1 MRMSPLSSPMVS
13 VSSRLELHRLQLY
26 APSPPPPPP
35 IVLPTPLLTSMCI
48 TCGVVWCGMT
58 QEDLLYIEWVKA
70 FGEFKNAKSF
80 MDLSTPDRLKFP
92 ANTTDDTPV

>member
-1 MRMSPLSSPMVS
+1 M
-13 VSSRLELHRLQLY
+13 
-26 APSPPPPPP
+26 A
-35 IVLPTPLLTSMCI
+35 
-48 TCGVVWCGMT
+48 